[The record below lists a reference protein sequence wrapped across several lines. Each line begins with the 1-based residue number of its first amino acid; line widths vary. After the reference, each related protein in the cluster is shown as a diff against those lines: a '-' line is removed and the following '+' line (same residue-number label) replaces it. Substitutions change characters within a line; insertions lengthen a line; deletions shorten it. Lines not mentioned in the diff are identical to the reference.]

1 MKKYSAD
8 YFREKFHTLY
18 TRLLE
23 KEGFSDVVFETR
35 KNLGIPEKGFNNS
48 LELAQYFMERL
59 SKKEKEVLTSVS
71 FLEQYEMQN
80 GRVPEAEMKKVEK
93 DFNKKFKNDFVPIL
107 ILTAIQMRLEG
118 HNDFFTSNFFI
129 SYGKKNANLFELTKK
144 VFDKFMDVDLLD
156 PHLIMHF
163 VERYIF
169 LGEQGVRDYIKE
181 KIDCPFCRY
190 IGVSHF
196 SAERHNMDGQDEG
209 PFSNK
214 YVFNKKTV
222 KLLSAYFDSLFL
234 IIKPY
239 ASKDQ
244 VIQYVNDNWEEL
256 KEHLIAKN
264 TFYRQLEVSPAR
276 IKKSAGDRNRLIYE
290 LQKSSKK
297 DLVAR
302 YKGDRDFSVTGIYK
316 EDIVSAILKEEY
328 GLSVSSDAVKKTA
341 SRFAKSKKLKRQ
353 PKDIRDI

>member
-1 MKKYSAD
+1 
-8 YFREKFHTLY
+8 
-18 TRLLE
+18 
-23 KEGFSDVVFETR
+23 
-35 KNLGIPEKGFNNS
+35 
-48 LELAQYFMERL
+48 
-59 SKKEKEVLTSVS
+59 
-71 FLEQYEMQN
+71 
-80 GRVPEAEMKKVEK
+80 
-93 DFNKKFKNDFVPIL
+93 
-107 ILTAIQMRLEG
+107 
-118 HNDFFTSNFFI
+118 
-129 SYGKKNANLFELTKK
+129 
-144 VFDKFMDVDLLD
+144 
-156 PHLIMHF
+156 
-163 VERYIF
+163 
-169 LGEQGVRDYIKE
+169 VRDYIKE